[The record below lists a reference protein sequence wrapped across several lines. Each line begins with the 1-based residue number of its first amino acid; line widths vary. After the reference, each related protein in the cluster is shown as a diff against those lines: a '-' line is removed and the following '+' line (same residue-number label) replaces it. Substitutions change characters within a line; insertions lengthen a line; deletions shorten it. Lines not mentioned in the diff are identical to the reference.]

1 VFDVSSLRDEHRNHL
16 DPLRIV
22 VGDQTPQ
29 ACWPRDC
36 FRVSIIGGHPVG
48 PVVRLYMH
56 RPDGQ
61 ESIIALYAGIV
72 LPELPDDS
80 LDFYG
85 IGWLRGQIH
94 AEMLAACGQ
103 QSEQD

>member
-1 VFDVSSLRDEHRNHL
+1 
-16 DPLRIV
+16 
-22 VGDQTPQ
+22 
-29 ACWPRDC
+29 
-36 FRVSIIGGHPVG
+36 
-48 PVVRLYMH
+48 MH

-85 IGWLRGQIH
+85 ISGPRGQIH
-94 AEMLAACGQ
+94 AELLAACGQ
-103 QSEQD
+103 ESEQD